1 MYEESARVYDALLRH
16 KDYAAASR
24 VLCALV
30 DRFAPRASSLLDV
43 ACGTGR
49 HLSHLRE
56 RFTVEGLDSSPQML
70 AIARERCPGVPMH
83 EGSLVEFDLGRR
95 FDVVTCLFGSI
106 AYAADAIS
114 LSRAVGCM
122 AGHLAA
128 GGVLVVEPWLSP
140 ERFVTGR
147 LVFDSVNDADLK
159 VARMYV
165 TRQEGRASIFDSEYL
180 VGTPGGVTS
189 FRERQALGLFTDG
202 EYRAAFAGAGL
213 EVLDASGDLFG
224 YGLYACGARA
234 DPPRGKG

>member
-1 MYEESARVYDALLRH
+1 MYDESARVYDALLRR
-16 KDYAAASR
+16 KDYAMASR

-30 DRFAPRASSLLDV
+30 DRFAPGASSLLDV

-56 RFTVEGLDSSPQML
+56 HFKVEGLDSSPQML
-70 AIARERCPGVPMH
+70 AVARERCPGVPMH
-83 EGSLVEFDLGRR
+83 EASLVEFDLGRR

-106 AYAADAIS
+106 AYAADAVS
-114 LSRAVGCM
+114 LARAVGCLT
-122 AGHLAA
+122 AHLAA
-128 GGVLVVEPWLSP
+128 GGVVVVEPWLSP

-165 TRQEGRASIFDSEYL
+165 TRTEDRVSIFDSEYL
-180 VGTPGGVTS
+180 VGTPDGVRG
-189 FRERQALGLFTDG
+189 FRERQALGLFTDD

-224 YGLYACGARA
+224 YGLYVCGARA
-234 DPPRGKG
+234 DPPRVNG